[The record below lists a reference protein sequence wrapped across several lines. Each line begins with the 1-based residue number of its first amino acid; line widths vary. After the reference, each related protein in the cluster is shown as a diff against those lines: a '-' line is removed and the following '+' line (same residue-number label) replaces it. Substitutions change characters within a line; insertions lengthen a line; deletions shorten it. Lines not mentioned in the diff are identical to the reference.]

1 MLQPCSFLALSP
13 PLLRL
18 SSPAQPCRSSSWSD
32 QNKDAS
38 EKPNAKLEA
47 ARGTDTPRGCGA
59 LALCRA
65 LSVSL
70 LALSLLSAA
79 PQVGHPCSGKTTRAL
94 ELHAHFTALGLDVT
108 LINHESL
115 SLSRSAMY
123 STPDSEKKGR
133 SALKSTLERFLSPS
147 PNKLLIFDYLNSI
160 KGFRY
165 EAWCRAREMQTTH
178 ATVYVD
184 TPVEVCRAWND
195 ARPEAERYSPAVFL
209 DLCQRMEAP
218 NAEKR
223 WDAPLFTATYDP
235 TTDAAASS
243 ATAAAPASAADSASS
258 SAGSSA
264 PSSNTS
270 HVGKL
275 SPALLDSLTAALLSG
290 KVAPA
295 NISVI
300 PARMESSNYLFE
312 LDRITSDIV
321 KAVVDAQSGD
331 ASDGGASCQI
341 GDSISIPGVK
351 APIVLLRRIHLP
363 E

>member
-1 MLQPCSFLALSP
+1 MYA
-13 PLLRL
+13 
-18 SSPAQPCRSSSWSD
+18 SS
-32 QNKDAS
+32 
-38 EKPNAKLEA
+38 E
-47 ARGTDTPRGCGA
+47 
-59 LALCRA
+59 
-65 LSVSL
+65 
-70 LALSLLSAA
+70 
-79 PQVGHPCSGKTTRAL
+79 
-94 ELHAHFTALGLDVT
+94 
-108 LINHESL
+108 
-115 SLSRSAMY
+115 
-123 STPDSEKKGR
+123 SEKKGR

-147 PNKLLIFDYLNSI
+147 ANKLLIFDYLNSI

-184 TPVEVCRAWND
+184 TPVETCRAWNE

-235 TTDAAASS
+235 AADAAAAASS
-243 ATAAAPASAADSASS
+243 AAAPAAAADSASS
-258 SAGSSA
+258 ASSS
-264 PSSNTS
+264 PSSTPTS
-270 HVGKL
+270 TGKL
-275 SPALLDSLTAALLSG
+275 SPALLDSLTAVLLKG

-312 LDRITSDIV
+312 LDRITSEIV
-321 KAVVDAQSGD
+321 KTIVEKQSGSD

-341 GDSISIPGVK
+341 GDSIAIAGVK

-363 E
+363 ELRRLQTQYLKMARLRTPDSTAGIAASFVEHVNVGIKTQGSMGMASRAAAAGLGASSSSGGAQ